1 MILRIILFSL
11 GIQILLRIEKL
22 SGGNIFYGKDSNS
35 DMNDGN
41 IKFGKVI
48 FIWEFKFWYD
58 FNKTFAP
65 NMKFPEGR

>member
-1 MILRIILFSL
+1 M
-11 GIQILLRIEKL
+11 GKIQILIWFEHT
-22 SGGNIFYGKDSNS
+22 
-35 DMNDGN
+35 NDGN

-48 FIWEFKFWYD
+48 FIWEFKFCYD